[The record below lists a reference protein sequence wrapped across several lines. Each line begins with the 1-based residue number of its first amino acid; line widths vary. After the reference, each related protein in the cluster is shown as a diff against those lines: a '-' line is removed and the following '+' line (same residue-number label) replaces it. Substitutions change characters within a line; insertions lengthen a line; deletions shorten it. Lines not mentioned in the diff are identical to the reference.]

1 MAVPNST
8 VLIARQVAHLM
19 RDGEEPMWM
28 QPARCIE
35 SEVDLE
41 DDRFENDEEPETENL
56 DAETRVL
63 LSEVDPLGNEFEQVI
78 EAQLDGGSYLGSTGC
93 MAAKLRKA
101 LDVPTSEILVTNQRL
116 MVVDVNGVDEIE
128 SEWSAER
135 GDIVRCWKRSR
146 FLEPGRVMIAF
157 KDHSVL
163 ALHVGVI
170 GGKSACKLVEAMDT
184 V

>member
-1 MAVPNST
+1 MAVPTST
-8 VLIARQVAHLM
+8 DVIARQVAHLM
-19 RDGEEPMWM
+19 RDGEEPKWM

-56 DAETRVL
+56 DADSRVSL
-63 LSEVDPLGNEFEQVI
+63 IDLDPQDKNFEAVVQ
-78 EAQLDGGSYLGSTGC
+78 EQLDGGSYLGCTGC
-93 MAAKLRKA
+93 MAAGLRKA

-128 SEWSAER
+128 TEWSAER
-135 GDIVRCWKRSR
+135 DDVIRIWRRSR
-146 FLEPGRVMIAF
+146 FLEPGRVVVAF
-157 KDHSVL
+157 KDRSVL
-163 ALHVGVI
+163 ALHVGVM
-170 GGKSACKLVEAMDT
+170 GGKSACKLVEAMDK

>member
-1 MAVPNST
+1 MAVPTST
-8 VLIARQVAHLM
+8 DVIARQVAHLM
-19 RDGEEPMWM
+19 RDGEEPRWM

-56 DAETRVL
+56 DAQSRIALTKL
-63 LSEVDPLGNEFEQVI
+63 DPQDKEFERIVQ
-78 EAQLDGGSYLGSTGC
+78 EQLDGGSYLGCTGC
-93 MAAKLRKA
+93 MAAGLRKA

-116 MVVDVNGVDEIE
+116 LVVDVNGVDEIE
-128 SEWSAER
+128 PEWSAER
-135 GDIVRCWKRSR
+135 ADIVRIWKRSR
-146 FLEPGRVMIAF
+146 FLEPGRVVIAF

-163 ALHVGVI
+163 ALHVGLI
-170 GGKSACKLVEAMDT
+170 GGKSAFRFVEALDT

>member
-1 MAVPNST
+1 MAVPTST
-8 VLIARQVAHLM
+8 DVIARQVAHLM
-19 RDGEEPMWM
+19 REGEVPKWM

-56 DAETRVL
+56 DAESRSQL
-63 LSEVDPLGNEFEQVI
+63 EEVDPADEAFEELVQ
-78 EAQLDGGSYLGSTGC
+78 EQLDGGSYLGSTGC
-93 MAAKLRKA
+93 LAAGLRKA

-116 MVVDVNGVDEIE
+116 LVVDVNGVDEIE
-128 SEWSAER
+128 PEWSTER
-135 GDIVRCWKRSR
+135 ENIARIWKRSR
-146 FLEPGRVMIAF
+146 FLEPGRVVIAF
-157 KDHSVL
+157 KDRSVL